1 MLHILFQ
8 DDHYVA
14 IHKPAGLLVHRS
26 SIDIRERQFALQ
38 KVRDQIEQKVYPI
51 HRLDKPTSGVL
62 LFGLSS
68 EAAKAASTLFEQQ
81 AIQKTYLA
89 LVRGYTEESGEIDHP
104 ISWIPETKKEKK
116 ASIQKEPQSA
126 LTHFSLVSKT
136 ELPFPVGRYETCR
149 YSLVSLTPKTGR
161 KHQLRRHMKHIS
173 HPIVGD
179 TRHGDWRHNRF
190 VESQFGCHRM
200 LLHASELQFTHPFT
214 DEAVRI
220 HAPLDE
226 EFSSTIAAMELADPS
241 GP

>member
-14 IHKPAGLLVHRS
+14 INKPPGLLVHRS
-26 SIDIRERQFALQ
+26 SIDTRAKEFALQ
-38 KVRDQIEQKVYPI
+38 KLRDQIEQRVFPI

-68 EAAKAASTLFEQQ
+68 EAAKAASALFEQQ

-89 LVRGYTEESGEIDHP
+89 LVRGYTEELGEIDHP

-126 LTHFSLVSKT
+126 LTHFSLLSKT
-136 ELPFPVGRYETCR
+136 ELPFPVGRYDTCR
-149 YSLVSLTPKTGR
+149 YSLVSLKPKTGR